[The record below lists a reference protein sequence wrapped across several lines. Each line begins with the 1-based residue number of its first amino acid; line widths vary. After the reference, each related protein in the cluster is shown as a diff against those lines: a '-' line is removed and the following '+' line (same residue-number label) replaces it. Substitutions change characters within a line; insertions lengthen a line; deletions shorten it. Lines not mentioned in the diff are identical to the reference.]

1 MPSPIRI
8 LQRLLSSTALA
19 FACLSLAACT
29 TAAPARG
36 DAIAFVNVTVVP
48 MDSERLLA
56 DHTVIVADGR
66 ITTVAPSQQANIPE
80 GAQRIDGRGKYL
92 MPGLAEMHGH
102 VPGPDK
108 EDYARDVLFLY
119 VSNGVTTV
127 RNMAGDPWHIDLRRR
142 INAGEVVGPMLYAA
156 SPWLGDEQAGTPEQA
171 ERAVREYHAAGFDLL
186 KIGSLSAPA
195 YARMATTAHALGM
208 PFGGHIP
215 EDVGLIKALDVRQA
229 SIDHLD
235 RYVEFLVPEA
245 KRSDRDAGFFGSGV
259 VDLADRDRIPEAIAR
274 TKQAG
279 TWNVP
284 TLSIVEH
291 LASDEPGES
300 MAQWPEMRYL
310 PRDVVEGWVR
320 SKREYGTRQDFQPAV
335 AEQLVQLRR
344 DLLKALHDAD
354 APIALGSDAPQF
366 FNVPGFSIHHEL
378 RMMVAAGLTPYEVL
392 ATGTRE
398 PARYFDAAD
407 EFGTVAPGMRA
418 DLILLD
424 ADPLADV
431 GNVRRRVGV
440 MVRGKWW
447 PESEIQ
453 ARLAEIAK

>member
-1 MPSPIRI
+1 MPSSIRI
-8 LQRLLSSTALA
+8 LQRLLSSTTLA

-29 TAAPARG
+29 TAAPARS
-36 DAIAFVNVTVVP
+36 DAVAFVNVTVVP
-48 MDSERLLA
+48 MDRERLLE
-56 DHTVIVADGR
+56 DHTVIVEDGR
-66 ITTVAPSQQANIPE
+66 VTTVAPSRQADIPE

-142 INAGEVVGPMLYAA
+142 IDAGEVVGPTLYAA
-156 SPWLGDEQAGTPEQA
+156 SPWLGEQAATPEQA

-186 KIGSLSAPA
+186 KIGSLPAPA
-195 YARMATTAHALGM
+195 YARMAETAHALGM

-215 EDVGLIKALDVRQA
+215 EDVGLVKALDARQA
-229 SIDHLD
+229 SIDHFD
-235 RYVEFLVPEA
+235 RYVEFLVPESA
-245 KRSDRDAGFFGSGV
+245 RGDRESGFFGSGV
-259 VDLADRDRIPEAIAR
+259 VELADRSRIPEAVAR
-274 TKQAG
+274 TKQSG

-291 LASDEPGES
+291 LASDEPGDA

-310 PRDVVEGWVR
+310 PRDVVDGWVR
-320 SKREYGTRQDFQPAV
+320 AKREYGERADFQPAAV
-335 AEQLVQLRR
+335 RQLVQLRR

-392 ATGTRE
+392 ATGTRA

-431 GNVRRRVGV
+431 GNVKRRAGV

-447 PESEIQ
+447 PEEQIQ
-453 ARLAEIAK
+453 ARLAEIAL

>member
-1 MPSPIRI
+1 MPSSIRI
-8 LQRLLSSTALA
+8 LQRLLSSTTLA

-29 TAAPARG
+29 TAPGRS
-36 DAIAFVNVTVVP
+36 DAVAFVDVTVVP
-48 MDSERLLA
+48 MDRERLLE
-56 DHTVIVADGR
+56 DHTVIVEDGR
-66 ITTVAPSQQANIPE
+66 VTTVAPSQQADIPE

-142 INAGEVVGPMLYAA
+142 IDAGEVIGPTLYAA
-156 SPWLGDEQAGTPEQA
+156 SPWLGEQAATPEQA

-186 KIGSLSAPA
+186 KIGSLPAPA
-195 YARMATTAHALGM
+195 YARMAETANALGM

-215 EDVGLIKALDVRQA
+215 EDVGLVKALDARQA
-229 SIDHLD
+229 SIDHFD

-245 KRSDRDAGFFGSGV
+245 ARGDREAGFFGSGV
-259 VDLADRDRIPEAIAR
+259 VDLADRSRIPEAVAR

-291 LASDEPGES
+291 LASDEPGDA

-310 PRDVVEGWVR
+310 PRDVVDGWVR
-320 SKREYGTRQDFQPAV
+320 AKREYAERADFQPAAV
-335 AEQLVQLRR
+335 RQLVQMRR

-378 RMMVAAGLTPYEVL
+378 RMMVASGLTPYEVL

-398 PARYFDAAD
+398 AARYFDAED

-418 DLILLD
+418 DLVLLD

-431 GNVRRRVGV
+431 GNVKRRAGV

-453 ARLAEIAK
+453 ARLDEIAK

>member
-1 MPSPIRI
+1 MPSLSRI
-8 LQRLLSSTALA
+8 FPRLLSTLPLA

-29 TAAPARG
+29 TAAPARSE
-36 DAIAFVNVTVVP
+36 AVAFVNVTVVP
-48 MDSERLLA
+48 MDRERLLE
-56 DHTVIVADGR
+56 DHTVIVEDGR
-66 ITTVAPSQQANIPE
+66 ITKVAPSQQADIP
-80 GAQRIDGRGKYL
+80 GDAQRIDGRGKYL

-102 VPGPDK
+102 VPGPD
-108 EDYARDVLFLY
+108 EEEYARDVLFLY

-142 INAGEVVGPMLYAA
+142 IDAGDVVGPTLYAA

-171 ERAVREYHAAGFDLL
+171 EGAVREYHAAGFDLL
-186 KIGSLSAPA
+186 KIGSLPAPA
-195 YARMATTAHALGM
+195 YARMAQTAHALGM

-215 EDVGLIKALDVRQA
+215 EDVGLAGALDVRQT

-245 KRSDRDAGFFGSGV
+245 ARGDRESGFFGSGI
-259 VDLADRDRIPEAIAR
+259 VDLADRGRVPEAVAR
-274 TKQAG
+274 TMQAG

-291 LASDEPGES
+291 LASDEPAES

-320 SKREYGTRQDFQPAV
+320 SKHEYQARADFQPTGTQ
-335 AEQLVQLRR
+335 QLVQLRR
-344 DLLKALHDAD
+344 ELLKALHDAD

-398 PARYFDAAD
+398 AARYFNAAD

-418 DLILLD
+418 DLILLE

-440 MVRGKWW
+440 MVRGEWW
-447 PESEIQ
+447 PGEKIQ
-453 ARLAEIAK
+453 ARLAEIAR